1 MGTMTYNMNGEVA
14 LITGCAGGIG
24 RAIALEFA
32 AWGADLILGDVDQ
45 EGAEET
51 ARLVRAAGR
60 EAFFLRSDVT
70 KSAEV
75 EALVSEGV
83 ARFGRL
89 NYAVNN
95 AGVEGDLMVP
105 VTDYAEATWNK
116 VLAINLTGVFLC
128 MKHEL
133 PHLVASRGAVVNIA
147 SVAGLSGGRMGSA
160 YYASKHGVIGL
171 TRAAAME
178 YAKQGVRV
186 NAIAPGVVDTAMT
199 ERSLGQDEK
208 AIARTKGT
216 HPLGRFATAEEIAR
230 AAVWLCS
237 PAASFITGHALPVD
251 GGYLVP

>member
-1 MGTMTYNMNGEVA
+1 MSNSMNGEVA
-14 LITGCAGGIG
+14 LVTGCAAGIG

-32 AWGADLILGDVDQ
+32 GLGANLVLGDIEQ
-45 EGAEET
+45 AGAEET
-51 ARLVRAAGR
+51 VHMVRATGR
-60 EAFFLRSDVT
+60 EAVFVRTDVT
-70 KSAEV
+70 SSSEV
-75 EALVSEGV
+75 EALVSHGIDK
-83 ARFGRL
+83 FGHL

-95 AGVEGDLMVP
+95 AAIEGELMVP
-105 VTDYAEATWNK
+105 VTEYSEAMWNK
-116 VLAINLTGVFLC
+116 VLAVNLTGVFLC

-133 PHLVASRGAVVNIA
+133 PHLVRSRGAVVNIA

-199 ERSLGQDEK
+199 ERSLGGDEK
-208 AIARTKGT
+208 AIARTQAL
-216 HPLGRFATAEEIAR
+216 HPLGRFATPEEVAR

-251 GGYLVP
+251 GGYLIP

>member
-1 MGTMTYNMNGEVA
+1 MSNNLDGAVA
-14 LITGCAGGIG
+14 LVTGCAAGIG

-32 AWGADLILGDVDQ
+32 AQGANIILGDID
-45 EGAEET
+45 EAGGEET
-51 ARLVRAAGR
+51 ARMVRAAGR

-70 KSAEV
+70 RAADV
-75 EALVSEGV
+75 EALVNQGV
-83 ARFGRL
+83 TRFGRL

-95 AGVEGDLMVP
+95 AGFEGDIMVP
-105 VTDYAEATWNK
+105 VTEYSEATWHK
-116 VLAINLTGVFLC
+116 VLAVNLTGVFLC
-128 MKHEL
+128 MKQEL
-133 PHLVASRGAVVNIA
+133 PHLINSRGAVVNIA

-186 NAIAPGVVDTAMT
+186 NAIAPGVVETAMT
-199 ERSLGQDEK
+199 ERSLGQDER
-208 AIARTKGT
+208 AMARTKAT
-216 HPLGRFATAEEIAR
+216 HPLGRFATPEEVAR

>member
-1 MGTMTYNMNGEVA
+1 MTKSMNSEVA
-14 LITGCAGGIG
+14 LVTGCAAGIG

-32 AWGADLILGDVDQ
+32 AQGAHLILGDIDPA
-45 EGAEET
+45 GAEET
-51 ARLVRAAGR
+51 ARMVRATGR
-60 EAFFLRSDVT
+60 EAFFLRADVT
-70 KSAEV
+70 NAADV
-75 EALVSEGV
+75 EALVSQGV

-95 AGVEGDLMVP
+95 AAIEGDLQVP
-105 VTDYAEATWNK
+105 VAEYAQATWDK
-116 VLAINLTGVFLC
+116 VLAVNLTGVFLC

-133 PHLVASRGAVVNIA
+133 PHLVSSRGAVVNIA

-186 NAIAPGVVDTAMT
+186 NAIAPGVVETAMT
-199 ERSLGQDEK
+199 ERCLGQDEK
-208 AIARTKGT
+208 AIARTKAT
-216 HPLGRFATAEEIAR
+216 HPLGRFATPEEVAR

>member
-1 MGTMTYNMNGEVA
+1 MTNA
-14 LITGCAGGIG
+14 LNEKIALVTGCAAGIG
-24 RAIALEFA
+24 RALALEFA
-32 AWGADLILGDVDQ
+32 AHGASLVLGDIEP

-60 EAFFLRSDVT
+60 EAFFLRTDVT
-70 KSAEV
+70 RSADV
-75 EALVSEGV
+75 EALVSQGV
-83 ARFGRL
+83 AKFGRL
-89 NYAVNN
+89 DYAVNN
-95 AGVEGDLMVP
+95 AGIEGDLMIP
-105 VTDYAEATWNK
+105 VAAYPERTWDK
-116 VLAINLTGVFLC
+116 VLAVNLTGVFLC

-133 PHLVASRGAVVNIA
+133 PHLVKTKGAIVNIA

-178 YAKQGVRV
+178 YSQQGVRV
-186 NAIAPGVVDTAMT
+186 NAIAPGVVETAMT

-208 AIARTKGT
+208 AMARVKAM
-216 HPLGRFATAEEIAR
+216 HPLGRLATAEEVAR

-251 GGYLVP
+251 GGFLVP

>member
-1 MGTMTYNMNGEVA
+1 MNTMSSNMIGEVA
-14 LITGCAGGIG
+14 LVTGCAGGIG

-32 AWGADLILGDVDQ
+32 AQGVNLILGDIDQ
-45 EGAEET
+45 AGAEET
-51 ARLVRAAGR
+51 AKMVRATGR
-60 EAFFLRSDVT
+60 EAIFVRSDVT
-70 KSAEV
+70 SSADV

-89 NYAVNN
+89 TYAVNN
-95 AGVEGDLMVP
+95 AGFEGDLMVP
-105 VTDYAEATWNK
+105 VTEYSEATWNK

-133 PHLVASRGAVVNIA
+133 PHLVSSRGAVVNIA

-186 NAIAPGVVDTAMT
+186 NAIAPGVVDTPMT
-199 ERSLGQDEK
+199 QRGLGQDEK
-208 AIARTKGT
+208 AIARTKAT
-216 HPLGRFATAEEIAR
+216 HPLGRFATPEEVAR

-251 GGYLVP
+251 GGYLIP

>member
-1 MGTMTYNMNGEVA
+1 MSSHMNGQTA
-14 LITGCAGGIG
+14 LVTGCAAGIG

-32 AWGADLILGDVDQ
+32 GRGAHLILGDVEQ
-45 EGAEET
+45 AGAEET
-51 ARLVRAAGR
+51 ARMVRATGR
-60 EAFFLRSDVT
+60 EAFFLRTDVT
-70 KSAEV
+70 QAADV
-75 EALVSEGV
+75 EALVHQGV

-89 NYAVNN
+89 DYAVNN
-95 AGVEGDLMVP
+95 AGIEGDLMVP
-105 VTDYAEATWNK
+105 VTEYSEATWNR
-116 VLAINLTGVFLC
+116 VLAVNLTGVFLC

-133 PHLVASRGAVVNIA
+133 PHLVRSSGAMVNIA
-147 SVAGLSGGRMGSA
+147 SVAGMSGGRMGSA

-186 NAIAPGVVDTAMT
+186 NAIAPGVVDTDMT
-199 ERSLGQDEK
+199 QRSLGQDDK
-208 AIARTKGT
+208 AIARTKAT
-216 HPLGRFATAEEIAR
+216 HPLGRFATPEEVAR

>member
-1 MGTMTYNMNGEVA
+1 VSNNMNGQVA
-14 LITGCAGGIG
+14 LVTGCSAGIG

-32 AWGADLILGDVDQ
+32 AQGAHLILGDI
-45 EGAEET
+45 EPAGGEET
-51 ARLVRAAGR
+51 AHMVRATGR
-60 EAFFLRSDVT
+60 EAVFVRTDVT
-70 KSAEV
+70 RCADV
-75 EALVSEGV
+75 EALVGAGV
-83 ARFGRL
+83 ARFGQL

-95 AGVEGDLMVP
+95 AAIEGDIMVP
-105 VTDYAEATWNK
+105 VADYSQATWEK
-116 VLAINLTGVFLC
+116 VLAVNLTGVFLC

-133 PHLVASRGAVVNIA
+133 PHLVSSRGALVNIA

-160 YYASKHGVIGL
+160 YYASKHGVVGL

-178 YAKQGVRV
+178 YARQGVRV

-199 ERSLGQDEK
+199 ERSLGHDER
-208 AIARTKGT
+208 AIARTEAM
-216 HPLGRFATAEEIAR
+216 HPLGRFATPEEVAR

>member
-1 MGTMTYNMNGEVA
+1 MSNSMNGEVA
-14 LITGCAGGIG
+14 LVTGCAAGIG

-32 AWGADLILGDVDQ
+32 ALGANLVLGDI
-45 EGAEET
+45 EEAGAEET
-51 ARLVRAAGR
+51 VRMVRATGR
-60 EAFFLRSDVT
+60 EAVFVRTDVT
-70 KSAEV
+70 QSGEV
-75 EALVSEGV
+75 EALVSQGIEK
-83 ARFGRL
+83 FGRL

-95 AGVEGDLMVP
+95 AAIEGELMVP
-105 VTDYAEATWNK
+105 VTEYSEAMWNK
-116 VLAINLTGVFLC
+116 VLAVNLTGVFLC

-133 PHLVASRGAVVNIA
+133 PHLVRSRGAVVNIA

-186 NAIAPGVVDTAMT
+186 NAIAPGVVETAMT
-199 ERSLGQDEK
+199 ERSLGHDEK
-208 AIARTKGT
+208 AIARTKGM
-216 HPLGRFATAEEIAR
+216 HPLGRFATPEEVAR

-251 GGYLVP
+251 GGYLIP